1 VSQADVD
8 RLQYYS
14 RRVKSFVVEDTRPD
28 LDNAPCVHPS
38 TYIRIAQL
46 LQSNPLFPSLRRLTF
61 DMSEM
66 LITYNIFLFLSPR
79 LESLELTSVNE
90 EHTIVAIL
98 ANLSSQML
106 RRIVIHDGKMS
117 ADFLKSF
124 AHFKQLRSLELSN
137 FSNDFT
143 AWEVLGTLPSLAN
156 LTLNA
161 ADRTQA
167 YSNRHHTHAA
177 ENSNSQ
183 TQSHSGGPNYFDAL
197 ERLSV
202 TGPFLFIQHLLG
214 LIDSPCLTEIKF
226 YLFSTLNYTEHEFDG
241 DFTPSMVIITSKW
254 SQSLKNLVL
263 DSSRRTAY
271 MQCYT
276 ISNCLLLLMGL
287 HKMQTFH
294 LTWNMKNMD
303 DEVRRLVMSWPK
315 LTSLHLSRSRAATF
329 ISLSTLRKIAE
340 NCPELRSLQIP
351 LQYDTAT
358 FDASSKSLYH
368 NLEVLDVLIVSSK
381 GAQPSTSTA
390 MEYQNQVARYLD
402 FIFPYLT
409 SISIKVAPD
418 DVTWLGI

>member
-66 LITYNIFLFLSPR
+66 LITYSIFLFLSPL
-79 LESLELTSVNE
+79 LESLELTSVHE
-90 EHTIVAIL
+90 EHTIVTPIL

-124 AHFKQLRSLELSN
+124 SHFKQLRSLELSN

-161 ADRTQA
+161 KDHA
-167 YSNRHHTHAA
+167 HAA
-177 ENSNSQ
+177 KNSNSQ
-183 TQSHSGGPNYFDAL
+183 TWSDSGGPKYFDAL

-214 LIDSPCLTEIKF
+214 FIDSPCLTEIKF
-226 YLFSTLNYTEHEFDG
+226 YLLCESTSNYNEHEFD
-241 DFTPSMVIITSKW
+241 DDCTPSMVIIASKW
-254 SQSLKNLVL
+254 SQSLKNLVIGL
-263 DSSRRTAY
+263 SRKTAY
-271 MQCYT
+271 RQCYT
-276 ISNCLLLLMGL
+276 ISNCLLLLMDL
-287 HKMQTFH
+287 HEMQTFH

-329 ISLSTLRKIAE
+329 IFLSTLRIIAE

-368 NLEVLDVLIVSSK
+368 NLEVLEVLIVSSK
-381 GAQPSTSTA
+381 GAQPSTA

-418 DVTWLGI
+418 DVTWNYATWF